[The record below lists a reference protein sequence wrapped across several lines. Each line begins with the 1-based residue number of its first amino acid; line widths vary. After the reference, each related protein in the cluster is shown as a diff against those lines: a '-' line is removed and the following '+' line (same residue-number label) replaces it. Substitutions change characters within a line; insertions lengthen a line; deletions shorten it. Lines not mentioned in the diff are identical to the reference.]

1 MNSDDSQIYSF
12 FEALTHPLR
21 VKILLLLHENN
32 KMTYSQLLESLGV
45 DTGKLN
51 FHFKKL
57 GALIEKTEDGFYK
70 LTGKGILAISA
81 IQAVREHL
89 GVGISLYEHF
99 KSFTGRRLGAWFLDI
114 ILVYVVA
121 IGSIDFTMIPVMIPF
136 LSYTVL
142 IPAMIYKPLTYLFS
156 FNLLTTTSTEQVIS
170 IYYRSILWIYWTMLE
185 GYRGQSIGKMLFE
198 IRNVKTD
205 GSPVQLTDSAI
216 TSFGKAFLLPLDIL
230 LGIGLKIRKKGYF
243 LRFTEYYTHVATI
256 LTKLPL

>member
-1 MNSDDSQIYSF
+1 MRDDESQIYSF

-32 KMTYSQLLESLGV
+32 KMTYSQLLDSLGV

-57 GALIEKTEDGFYK
+57 NALVEKTEDGFYR

-81 IQAVREHL
+81 IQAVKEHL
-89 GVGISLYEHF
+89 GAGITLYEHF
-99 KSFTGRRLGAWFLDI
+99 KSFFGRRTIAWFIDL

-121 IGSIDFTMIPVMIPF
+121 IGSIDLTMVPILIPF
-136 LSYTVL
+136 ISYTVL
-142 IPAMIYKPLTYLFS
+142 VPAVVYKPFMYLFS
-156 FNLLTTTSTEQVIS
+156 LNLFSTTSADQVIS

-185 GYRGQSIGKMLFE
+185 GYRGQSLGKMILG

-205 GSPVQLTDSAI
+205 GSPVQLADSAI
-216 TSFGKAFLLPLDIL
+216 TSFGKAFLLPLDVL
-230 LGIGLKIRKKGYF
+230 FGLSLKIKKKGYF
-243 LRFTEYYTHVATI
+243 LRFTEYYTHIATVS
-256 LTKLPL
+256 TKISL